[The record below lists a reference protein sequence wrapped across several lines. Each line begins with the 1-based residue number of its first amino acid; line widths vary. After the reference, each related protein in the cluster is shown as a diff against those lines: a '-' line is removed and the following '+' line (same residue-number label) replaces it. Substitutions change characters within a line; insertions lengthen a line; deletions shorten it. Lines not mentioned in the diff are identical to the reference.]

1 MNTTNNRNNQKRVSA
16 TEFDNLAS
24 TNVTA
29 QTTPYQTGEVRGNG
43 EPAQARQQQKD
54 ETKNGDNS
62 ERLRKPATA
71 SVSPLRSG
79 NFILLIAGQG
89 LSLFGNTMLRFAMSM
104 WVLDKTGSATIFATL
119 LSISIIPTILLMPFG
134 GVIAD
139 RVNRRTMMVAL
150 DAISGCV
157 VLAATLA
164 FGFMETHTIISIA
177 VLLIALSALDALE
190 SPTVSAAIPQ
200 MLGRKDAVLLRRAQA
215 ISSQVNSIMQII
227 PTFAGGALYAL
238 IGIRTMMGATTLCF
252 FATAG
257 LECFI
262 KLEAVH
268 HHETINENK
277 NKPSPDEQ
285 TKPRRKRKTETISRN
300 GTAPKGIRLESTAS
314 PVATV
319 PDDSVRPYETLK
331 ANRNKSTFDEQ
342 IGLRN
347 VTKAE
352 TTETVETVAKE
363 GCPEPA
369 ILTFRVTAGPDDS
382 ELSESQNNKPAAH
395 TGIIKVF
402 LADIRDAAAF
412 LKANPTLL
420 ELLAVTAALNFF
432 LNGVSS
438 VGSPYIIRTALGF
451 GADIYGYSDGIMS
464 IVSLLDT
471 LLTTALAAK
480 LFMRQ
485 MPATIYAAALCFA
498 PITVIFAL
506 PMSRWMKL
514 VTFIAAFCLITL
526 SIDFTNIIISPTFL
540 MLIPDELMGKIGAFI
555 STISLCATPLGQM
568 VYGLLFDRMAVAP
581 IMAGTGICLAIGAL
595 VLTPMCKRF
604 GHEESTQQ

>member
-1 MNTTNNRNNQKRVSA
+1 MNT
-16 TEFDNLAS
+16 EIH
-24 TNVTA
+24 
-29 QTTPYQTGEVRGNG
+29 
-43 EPAQARQQQKD
+43 EPATGSA
-54 ETKNGDNS
+54 
-62 ERLRKPATA
+62 
-71 SVSPLRSG
+71 SPLRSG

-89 LSLFGNTMLRFAMSM
+89 LSLFGNTMLRFATSM
-104 WVLDKTGSATIFATL
+104 WVLDKTGSATVFASL

-164 FGFMETHTIISIA
+164 FGFMETHTIVSIA

-200 MLGRKDAVLLRRAQA
+200 MLGHKDAVLLRRAQA

-252 FATAG
+252 FVTAS

-262 KLEAVH
+262 KLGNVH
-268 HHETINENK
+268 HHHEITK
-277 NKPSPDEQ
+277 AGKTKPSSDKQ
-285 TKPRRKRKTETISRN
+285 SM
-300 GTAPKGIRLESTAS
+300 L
-314 PVATV
+314 
-319 PDDSVRPYETLK
+319 
-331 ANRNKSTFDEQ
+331 
-342 IGLRN
+342 
-347 VTKAE
+347 
-352 TTETVETVAKE
+352 
-363 GCPEPA
+363 
-369 ILTFRVTAGPDDS
+369 
-382 ELSESQNNKPAAH
+382 
-395 TGIIKVF
+395 KVF
-402 LADIRDAAAF
+402 LADIRDAAVF

-438 VGSPYIIRTALGF
+438 VGSPYIIRTALNF
-451 GADIYGYSDGIMS
+451 GADVYGYSDGIMS
-464 IVSLLDT
+464 VVSLLDT

-480 LFMRQ
+480 LFMRH
-485 MPATIYAAALCFA
+485 MPATVYAAALCFA
-498 PITVIFAL
+498 PIAVVFAL
-506 PMSRWMKL
+506 PVSRWIKL

-526 SIDFTNIIISPTFL
+526 SIDFANIISAPTL
-540 MLIPDELMGKIGAFI
+540 MMLIPNELMGKIGAFI

-568 VYGLLFDRMAVAP
+568 VYGLLFDRMTVAP
-581 IMAGTGICLAIGAL
+581 IMAGTGICLAIGAFA
-595 VLTPMCKRF
+595 LTPMCRKF
-604 GHEESTQQ
+604 GDEGTGKS

>member
-1 MNTTNNRNNQKRVSA
+1 MNTTNNMNNQERVST
-16 TEFDNLAS
+16 TELGNLAS
-24 TNVTA
+24 TNVAA
-29 QTTPYQTGEVRGNG
+29 QTTTYQTGEVRDND
-43 EPAQARQQQKD
+43 EPTQARQQQKD
-54 ETKNGDNS
+54 ETKNGDIS

-104 WVLDKTGSATIFATL
+104 WVLDKTGSATVFATL
-119 LSISIIPTILLMPFG
+119 LSISIIPTIMLMPFG

-164 FGFMETHTIISIA
+164 FGFMETHTIVSIA
-177 VLLIALSALDALE
+177 VLLITLSALDALE

-215 ISSQVNSIMQII
+215 ISSQVNSVMQII

-238 IGIRTMMGATTLCF
+238 IGIRTMMAATTVCF

-262 KLEAVH
+262 KLDAVH
-268 HHETINENK
+268 HHEAIKANK
-277 NKPSPDEQ
+277 SKPDKQPAQNGAMLVGKITEDPC
-285 TKPRRKRKTETISRN
+285 TKP
-300 GTAPKGIRLESTAS
+300 TAS
-314 PVATV
+314 APTGTTATN
-319 PDDSVRPYETLK
+319 DSQLP
-331 ANRNKSTFDEQ
+331 
-342 IGLRN
+342 
-347 VTKAE
+347 
-352 TTETVETVAKE
+352 
-363 GCPEPA
+363 
-369 ILTFRVTAGPDDS
+369 
-382 ELSESQNNKPAAH
+382 ESQNNKPTARRNIL
-395 TGIIKVF
+395 TIF
-402 LADIRDAAAF
+402 LADIRDATAF
-412 LKANPTLL
+412 LKTNPTLL

-451 GADIYGYSDGIMS
+451 GADVYGYSDGIMS
-464 IVSLLDT
+464 VVSLLDT

-498 PITVIFAL
+498 PIAVVFAL
-506 PMSRWMKL
+506 PVSRWAKL

-526 SIDFTNIIISPTFL
+526 SIDFTNIIISPTFM

-568 VYGLLFDRMAVAP
+568 AYGLLFDRVAIPP
-581 IMAGTGICLAIGAL
+581 IMAGTGICLALGAL
-595 VLTPMCKRF
+595 VLTPMCKKF
-604 GHEESTQQ
+604 GRRESTQQ